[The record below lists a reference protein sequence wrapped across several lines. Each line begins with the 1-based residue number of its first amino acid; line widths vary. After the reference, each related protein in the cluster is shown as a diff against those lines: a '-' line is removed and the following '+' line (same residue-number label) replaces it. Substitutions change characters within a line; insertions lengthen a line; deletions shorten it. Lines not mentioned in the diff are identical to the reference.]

1 MSAAAARPEPAS
13 TPVAAPA
20 AAPERSISLS
30 PKAVD
35 MVAAQLDKR
44 GTKDASLRLGVRGG
58 GCSGFSY
65 VIAFHDGAPQARDV
79 VFDFTGSAGRKV
91 RVLVDKKSLVYL
103 DGMTLE
109 WQDTLMKRGFSF
121 VNPNEKASCGCGTSF
136 TV

>member
-1 MSAAAARPEPAS
+1 MSAVALAPENAPPAS
-13 TPVAAPA
+13 ASV
-20 AAPERSISLS
+20 AAPERSIALS

-35 MVAAQLDKR
+35 MVAAQLEKR
-44 GTKDASLRLGVRGG
+44 GTREASLRLGVRGG

-79 VFDFTGSAGRKV
+79 VFDFTASSGAPV